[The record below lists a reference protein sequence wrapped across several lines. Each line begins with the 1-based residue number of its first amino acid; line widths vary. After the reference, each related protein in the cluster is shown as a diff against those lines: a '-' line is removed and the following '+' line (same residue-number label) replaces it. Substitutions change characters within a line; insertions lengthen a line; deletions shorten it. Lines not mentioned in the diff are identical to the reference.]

1 MTHLKV
7 VAVALVCA
15 TLVAGIGLAAR
26 VTELGTA
33 DTMTQAGKP
42 VHELG
47 LRYQR
52 ARSGT
57 GTGQGRWRF
66 SALLVPDQDSVH
78 HYRAI
83 ELILCALQRHVAHEH
98 PGEGAAQD
106 ETHGHDAGRGGQEP
120 ESECQLFSASSSR

>member
-1 MTHLKV
+1 MSRAA
-7 VAVALVCA
+7 AVEHHHPLPVEQQQTVRIQRRC
-15 TLVAGIGLAAR
+15 
-26 VTELGTA
+26 
-33 DTMTQAGKP
+33 QAGKP

-66 SALLVPDQDSVH
+66 SALLVLDQDSVH

-106 ETHGHDAGRGGQEP
+106 ETHGHDAGGGGQEP